1 MSRYDAHYLETHDID
16 WFCRIGNTA
25 MHFASDGGALPE
37 KVNDREQLRAIQHAV
52 AIQDDVLE
60 KAEIIINEQ
69 YVRRVLGNNDD
80 LNAFNN
86 YVESFVAMA
95 RKGFVSFD
103 RMSEGDEYMWI
114 AKPSMSVEVNIQGL
128 PEYEE
133 DACGQYA
140 AEKDVVH
147 VCCLNRAQ

>member
-60 KAEIIINEQ
+60 KAEIIINKQ

-103 RMSEGDEYMWI
+103 RMPEGDEYM
-114 AKPSMSVEVNIQGL
+114 
-128 PEYEE
+128 
-133 DACGQYA
+133 
-140 AEKDVVH
+140 
-147 VCCLNRAQ
+147 